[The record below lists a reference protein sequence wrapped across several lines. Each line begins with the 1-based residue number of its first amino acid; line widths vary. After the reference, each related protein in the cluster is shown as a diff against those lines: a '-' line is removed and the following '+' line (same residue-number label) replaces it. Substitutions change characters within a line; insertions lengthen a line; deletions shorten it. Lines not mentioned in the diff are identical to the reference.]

1 MKSLY
6 WVQLLTFA
14 VLVISSTAQAQNKAA
29 VCQSNVE
36 QLQKVVDRMD
46 VQGES
51 HKNEVE
57 GLLRNAKAQ
66 GDIGKYDECISLAS
80 NALNMLG
87 IPPTAKVGAK

>member
-6 WVQLLTFA
+6 WVQLLAFA

-51 HKNEVE
+51 QKDGRPRGV
-57 GLLRNAKAQ
+57 AK
-66 GDIGKYDECISLAS
+66 K
-80 NALNMLG
+80 
-87 IPPTAKVGAK
+87 